1 MKSPR
6 ILAQAEFIQAYNFA
20 ALMKSVLVLVVL
32 LASTTT
38 VFAHKPSDSF
48 LNLER
53 NADSW
58 QLRWDIA
65 LRDLEFAIGLDIDQN
80 RKLTRGE
87 VNNQVHKIGAYAL
100 SRLQLTASG
109 IVCDT
114 SFDSFDIR
122 KLDDGSY
129 ASLLVSANC
138 PGSEAIELDYSL
150 FFDLDPTHRGLV
162 NVHDNGQNFSHVL
175 SDTDHLL
182 ILDRGDWSAWATLY
196 SFVREG
202 VWHIWIGYDHILFL
216 LTLLLP
222 AVLFLKNGR
231 WQSVNRLSDAL
242 VDTLKIVTA
251 FTLAHSITLTLA
263 SLQILTLPP
272 RFVESM
278 IAFSVLVTAINNLL
292 PIFRGSRWLV
302 AFGFGLIH
310 GFGFASVLQD
320 LGLETNQ
327 LALSLL
333 GFNLG
338 VELGQLAIVAAFIP
352 LAYLIR
358 DSAFY
363 RWGLLRAGSVMAAAV
378 ATVWLI
384 ERLFNYQLLEPLK
397 SI

>member
-1 MKSPR
+1 MKSLR

-87 VNNQVHKIGAYAL
+87 VNNQAHKIGAYAL

-114 SFDSFDIR
+114 SFDSFDVR

-138 PGSEAIELDYSL
+138 PGSEAIELDYRL

-175 SDTDHLL
+175 SHTDHLL

-263 SLQILTLPP
+263 SLQILTLPS

-292 PIFRGSRWLV
+292 PIFRRSRWLV

-320 LGLETNQ
+320 LGLATNQ

-338 VELGQLAIVAAFIP
+338 VELGQLAIVRRVTHA
-352 LAYLIR
+352 
-358 DSAFY
+358 
-363 RWGLLRAGSVMAAAV
+363 
-378 ATVWLI
+378 
-384 ERLFNYQLLEPLK
+384 
-397 SI
+397 

>member
-87 VNNQVHKIGAYAL
+87 VNNQAHKIGAYAL

>member
-87 VNNQVHKIGAYAL
+87 VNNQAHKIGAYAL

-114 SFDSFDIR
+114 SFDSFDVR

-182 ILDRGDWSAWATLY
+182 ILDRGDWSAGATLY
-196 SFVREG
+196 SFMREG

-263 SLQILTLPP
+263 SLQILTLPS

-302 AFGFGLIH
+302 AFGFGPIH
-310 GFGFASVLQD
+310 GFRFASVLQD
-320 LGLETNQ
+320 LGLATNQ

-358 DSAFY
+358 DSVFY
-363 RWGLLRAGSVMAAAV
+363 RWGLLRAGSVIAAAV

-397 SI
+397 TI